1 MSSTLYRGPRFPR
14 EIISYAVWFYYRFA
28 ASFRDVEDAM
38 AARGVLVSYETVR
51 RWCDKFGHMYAAGLR
66 RRRARTGD
74 KWHLDEVFLNIN
86 GVRHYLWRAVDQNG
100 VVIDILVQPRC
111 DRVAAVRFFRKL
123 MQANGRRRP
132 RVIVTDKLRSYGAA
146 KRVVMPGVAQRRHRY
161 LNNRAENSH
170 QPTGERERRMR
181 RFKSAE
187 HAQRFV
193 EVHGIIAS
201 HFRPRRHL
209 LSAAD
214 YRRLRSQRFQIWNE
228 VTGTT
233 APSPHVSPVIPM
245 SGSGR

>member
-1 MSSTLYRGPRFPR
+1 VSGNPYRGHRFPR

-38 AARGVLVSYETVR
+38 AARGVLVSYESVR

-100 VVIDILVQPRC
+100 VVIDILVQPRR
-111 DRVAAVRFFRKL
+111 DRLAAIRFFRKL
-123 MQANGRRRP
+123 LRATGHRHP

-146 KRVVMPGVAQRRHRY
+146 KRVVMPGVAHRQHRY

-170 QPTGERERRMR
+170 QPTRERERRMR

-201 HFRPRRHL
+201 HFRPRRHHL
-209 LSAAD
+209 PAAD
-214 YRRLRSQRFQIWNE
+214 YRVLRSKRSRVWNE
-228 VTGTT
+228 VTG
-233 APSPHVSPVIPM
+233 AAALA
-245 SGSGR
+245 